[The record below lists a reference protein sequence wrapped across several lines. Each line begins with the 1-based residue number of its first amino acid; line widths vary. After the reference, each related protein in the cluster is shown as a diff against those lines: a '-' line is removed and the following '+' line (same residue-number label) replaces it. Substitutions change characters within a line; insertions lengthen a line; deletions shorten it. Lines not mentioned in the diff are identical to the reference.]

1 MKGAMK
7 KMRFAV
13 LTENHEFVENVIIA
27 QAAQKDELEAAL
39 GRTLMDAA
47 PLGLTVGD
55 YFNGA
60 AWTRNV
66 DGEQV
71 TLPIITDSA
80 DAAEALAILSGEV
93 E

>member
-1 MKGAMK
+1 
-7 KMRFAV
+7 MRFAV

-39 GRTLMDAA
+39 GR
-47 PLGLTVGD
+47 TVGD

>member
-1 MKGAMK
+1 
-7 KMRFAV
+7 MRCAV

-55 YFNGA
+55 YYNGA
-60 AWTRNV
+60 SWTRNV

-71 TLPIITDSA
+71 ALPLEENPDVTEVLNII
-80 DAAEALAILSGEV
+80 ERGE
-93 E
+93 

>member
-1 MKGAMK
+1 
-7 KMRFAV
+7 MRFAV
-13 LTENHEFVENVIIA
+13 LSADQEFVDNVIIA

-60 AWTRNV
+60 EWTRNV

>member
-1 MKGAMK
+1 
-7 KMRFAV
+7 MRFAV
-13 LTENHEFVENVIIA
+13 LTEDQEFVDNVIVA
-27 QAAQKDELEAAL
+27 NEDQKDELEAAL

-55 YFNGA
+55 YYNGA
-60 AWTRNV
+60 NWTRNV

-71 TLPIITDSA
+71 TLPIVVASA
-80 DAAEALAILSGEV
+80 DAEEALMILNGEV

>member
-1 MKGAMK
+1 
-7 KMRFAV
+7 MRFAV
-13 LTENHEFVENVIIA
+13 LSANREFVDNVIVA
-27 QAAQKDELEAAL
+27 NESQKDELEAAL

-60 AWTRNV
+60 AWTRNI

-71 TLPIITDSA
+71 VLPVGVSA
-80 DAAEALAILSGEV
+80 DVAEALAILNGE
-93 E
+93 EEGNADAE

>member
-1 MKGAMK
+1 
-7 KMRFAV
+7 MRFAV
-13 LTENHEFVENVIIA
+13 LTEDQEFVDNVIIA

-80 DAAEALAILSGEV
+80 DAAEARAILSGEV

>member
-1 MKGAMK
+1 
-7 KMRFAV
+7 MRFAV

-55 YFNGA
+55 CYNGA